1 MPFEAELRDPS
12 RSELDFF
19 RSNPLTSGMAAED
32 DRVVLNPFSEL
43 SDTEREGVVLNETSR
58 IFMRTRGVRPDF
70 SLTPRQLRQFESYG
84 TKQDIRETIVGRIL
98 SGDPSISDATP
109 KQMSFVSRLRKLME
123 K

>member
-12 RSELDFF
+12 KSELDFF
-19 RSNPLTSGMAAED
+19 KSNPLTSGMAAED

-43 SDTEREGVVLNETSR
+43 SDEERQGVVLNETSR
-58 IFMRTRGVRPDF
+58 IFMRTKDFRPEF
-70 SLTPRQLRQFESYG
+70 SLTPRQMKQFESYG

-109 KQMSFVSRLRKLME
+109 QQVLFAGRLRKLME
-123 K
+123 E